1 MEIPRT
7 PFGPSLTCCEMGKSQ
22 CHSPGL
28 LGYCFPC
35 ATGTG
40 ASFDI
45 ALLRKIGES
54 LGEECRARGVHCLL
68 GPTTNIQRDPRG
80 GTFTKALESSTSAR
94 VTLDIGGRTQKTMHR
109 PPISNVTLAEVE
121 DSRALVKV
129 SSRLPSRLR

>member
-1 MEIPRT
+1 MLNSA
-7 PFGPSLTCCEMGKSQ
+7 PSA
-22 CHSPGL
+22 
-28 LGYCFPC
+28 CFPC

-80 GTFTKALESSTSAR
+80 GRGFESFGEGELPPPESAKVDPYHAGTMAKAWIEGVQSRYVMTCERLGR
-94 VTLDIGGRTQKTMHR
+94 GGC
-109 PPISNVTLAEVE
+109 
-121 DSRALVKV
+121 
-129 SSRLPSRLR
+129 